1 VRSCASQSALS
12 SIVGEQSK
20 GDGFGL
26 ENHECKCNTSNQLNC
41 EEKKKTTCQD
51 VFCWGACSIKGRS
64 EFGHVDMTRIFDLL
78 PNTVAEEFI
87 GGFTIQN
94 GKVKKISVTEP
105 VLNGLGIEKVAQI
118 METIIK

>member
-1 VRSCASQSALS
+1 
-12 SIVGEQSK
+12 
-20 GDGFGL
+20 
-26 ENHECKCNTSNQLNC
+26 
-41 EEKKKTTCQD
+41 
-51 VFCWGACSIKGRS
+51 
-64 EFGHVDMTRIFDLL
+64 MTRIFDLL